1 MSTKS
6 STSATP
12 ATPSERRLD
21 GAISGLP
28 GVAPATA
35 KALGSRGIKSVLD
48 LLLLLPSAL
57 VDLTTPLEGDAIL
70 AAPRSLVA
78 IRGVVEKASIVPM
91 RGRRA
96 IRVAVRSGRVLVE
109 LWWFFF
115 AESARKLAGEITIL
129 GVPSFD
135 PKKPGVVRV
144 VHPKIAPAGR
154 LGLEPIHLVPG
165 VSSSKVA
172 DAARA
177 ALELAAD
184 DLDPTEKPGFAALL
198 REVHAPTSHEAHL
211 AAREEVRRRLAFGE
225 AAWLVARRLE
235 RERAEANA
243 HARRIPHDRA
253 VEARLFA
260 ALGFELTASQRRAIE
275 TLSARLAGERPTRT
289 LLTGDVGTGKT
300 AVLLAAAAQVA
311 SSGAQVAILAPTTI
325 LAEQYL
331 AAMQPLRAIGLR
343 VGNQLEDQ
351 VVVGTH
357 ALLSE
362 RVKFRDL
369 ALAIVDE
376 QHRLGVGQRL
386 ALVEKGSAPHLVTV
400 SATPIPRTLALALR
414 GEIETVHLDERPRGR
429 TTPATRVMARSAWP
443 EVLAEI
449 EATLARGERV
459 FVVCAR
465 IEEDEEDTRSGPGAI
480 AREKELKKRF
490 RSVALVHGAMPE
502 EDARAAV
509 AAFRSGEAKILV
521 GTSILEVG
529 IDVPEATLLV
539 VDGAD
544 RFGLAQLHQL
554 RGRVGR
560 GDVPGRALLVHDPA
574 IGELAQK
581 RLAALAAAADG
592 LAVARADLS
601 LRGAG
606 DLDGARQSGEAS
618 GLRWLD
624 PLADEDLAAPASR
637 AALEPT
643 PALLRLFSRLDG
655 VQKKTARRDAG

>member
-1 MSTKS
+1 VSTKS
-6 STSATP
+6 STSAT
-12 ATPSERRLD
+12 ATPDRRLE

-35 KALGSRGIKSVLD
+35 KALAARGLRSALD
-48 LLLLLPSAL
+48 LLLFLPSAL

-70 AAPRSLVA
+70 SAGRSLVA

-129 GVPSFD
+129 GVPSVD
-135 PKKPGVVRV
+135 AKKPGVVRV

-154 LGLEPIHLVPG
+154 LGLEPIYTVPG

-177 ALELAAD
+177 ALELASD
-184 DLDPTEKPGFAALL
+184 DLDPTEKAGFAALL
-198 REVHAPTSHEAHL
+198 HEVHAPTSRDAHL

-235 RERAEANA
+235 RERAAADA

-253 VEARLFA
+253 VEERLFA
-260 ALGFELTASQRRAIE
+260 ALGFELTGSQRRAIE
-275 TLSARLAGERPTRT
+275 AISTRLSGDRPTRT

-311 SSGAQVAILAPTTI
+311 ASGAQVAILAPTTI

-343 VGNQLEDQ
+343 VGSDLGDQ

-362 RVKFRDL
+362 RVEFRDL

-386 ALVEKGSAPHLVTV
+386 ALVEKGNAPHLVTV
-400 SATPIPRTLALALR
+400 SATPIPRTFALALR
-414 GEIETVHLDERPRGR
+414 GEIENVHLDERPRGR
-429 TTPATRVMARSAWP
+429 TTPSTRVMPRTAWP
-443 EVLAEI
+443 EVLSEI

-465 IEEDEEDTRSGPGAI
+465 IEEDDEDTRSGPGAI

-490 RSVALVHGAMPE
+490 RSVALVHGAMR
-502 EDARAAV
+502 EDEARTAV
-509 AAFRSGEAKILV
+509 SGFRSGDVNILV

-560 GDVPGRALLVHDPA
+560 GDEPGRALLVHDPA
-574 IGELAQK
+574 ASELAQK
-581 RLAALAAAADG
+581 RLAALSLAADG

-624 PLADEDLAAPASR
+624 PLVDEDLAGAASS
-637 AALEPT
+637 AAEHPS
-643 PALLRLFSRLDG
+643 PALLRLFCRLDG
-655 VQKKTARRDAG
+655 VQKKSARGDAG

>member
-1 MSTKS
+1 VIS
-6 STSATP
+6 S
-12 ATPSERRLD
+12 
-21 GAISGLP
+21 
-28 GVAPATA
+28 
-35 KALGSRGIKSVLD
+35 
-48 LLLLLPSAL
+48 
-57 VDLTTPLEGDAIL
+57 
-70 AAPRSLVA
+70 
-78 IRGVVEKASIVPM
+78 
-91 RGRRA
+91 
-96 IRVAVRSGRVLVE
+96 
-109 LWWFFF
+109 
-115 AESARKLAGEITIL
+115 
-129 GVPSFD
+129 
-135 PKKPGVVRV
+135 
-144 VHPKIAPAGR
+144 
-154 LGLEPIHLVPG
+154 
-165 VSSSKVA
+165 
-172 DAARA
+172 
-177 ALELAAD
+177 
-184 DLDPTEKPGFAALL
+184 
-198 REVHAPTSHEAHL
+198 
-211 AAREEVRRRLAFGE
+211 
-225 AAWLVARRLE
+225 
-235 RERAEANA
+235 
-243 HARRIPHDRA
+243 
-253 VEARLFA
+253 
-260 ALGFELTASQRRAIE
+260 
-275 TLSARLAGERPTRT
+275 RLAGDRPSRT

-331 AAMQPLRAIGLR
+331 AAMEPLRAIGLR
-343 VGNQLEDQ
+343 VGTDLDDQ

-369 ALAIVDE
+369 ALAVVDE

-386 ALVEKGSAPHLVTV
+386 ALVEKGSAPHLITV

-414 GEIETVHLDERPRGR
+414 GEIETVHLEERPRGR
-429 TTPATRVMARSAWP
+429 TTPTTRVLPRSAWP
-443 EVLAEI
+443 EVLSEI

-459 FVVCAR
+459 FVVSAR
-465 IEEDEEDTRSGPGAI
+465 IEEDAEDARSGPGAI

-490 RSVALVHGAMPE
+490 RSALLVHGAMPDDE
-502 EDARAAV
+502 ARAAV
-509 AAFRSGEAKILV
+509 SAFRSGDAKILV

-560 GDVPGRALLVHDPA
+560 GDRAGRALLIHDPETS
-574 IGELAQK
+574 ELAQK
-581 RLAALAAAADG
+581 RLAALALASDG
-592 LAVARADLS
+592 LAVARADLA

-624 PLADEDLAAPASR
+624 PLADEDLAEPASR
-637 AALEPT
+637 VVEAPT

>member
-1 MSTKS
+1 
-6 STSATP
+6 
-12 ATPSERRLD
+12 
-21 GAISGLP
+21 LP
-28 GVAPATA
+28 GVSAATA
-35 KALGSRGIKSVLD
+35 KALATRGIKSAFD

-57 VDLTTPLEGDAIL
+57 VDLTTPLEGDAL
-70 AAPRSLVA
+70 LELGKPGAARSLVA
-78 IRGVVEKASIVPM
+78 IRGVVEKAAIVPM

-96 IRVAVRSGRVLVE
+96 IRGSMRSGRALVE

-115 AESARKLAGEITIL
+115 ADSARKLAGEITVL

-135 PKKPGVVRV
+135 AKRPGVVRV
-144 VHPKIAPAGR
+144 VHPKVAPSGR
-154 LGLEPIHLVPG
+154 GGLEPIYVVPG
-165 VSSSKVA
+165 VSSSKIA

-177 ALELAAD
+177 AVELAAD
-184 DLDPTEKPGFAALL
+184 DLDPTGKPGFAALL
-198 REVHAPTSHEAHL
+198 REVHAPTSRGAHL

-235 RERAEANA
+235 RERAEADA

-253 VEARLFA
+253 VEQSLFQ
-260 ALGFELTASQRRAIE
+260 ALGFELTGAQRRAIE
-275 TLSARLAGERPTRT
+275 TISARPAGDRPSRT
-289 LLTGDVGTGKT
+289 LLTGDVGTGTT

-331 AAMQPLRAIGLR
+331 QAMQPLRAIGLR
-343 VGNQLEDQ
+343 VGADLGDQ

-386 ALVEKGSAPHLVTV
+386 ALVEKGSAPHLITV
-400 SATPIPRTLALALR
+400 SATPIPRTLALSLR

-429 TTPATRVMARSAWP
+429 TTPVTRILSRAAWP
-443 EVLAEI
+443 EVLAAI
-449 EATLARGERV
+449 EATLARGERA

-465 IEEDEEDTRSGPGAI
+465 IEEDEEDSRSGPGAI

-490 RSVALVHGAMPE
+490 RAVALVHGAMAE
-502 EDARAAV
+502 EEARAAV
-509 AAFRSGEAKILV
+509 ASFRRGEAKVLV

-560 GDVPGRALLVHDPA
+560 GDAPGLALLVHDPSIA
-574 IGELAQK
+574 EVAAK

-606 DLDGARQSGEAS
+606 DLDGARQSGEAA

-624 PLADEDLAAPASR
+624 PLADESIAEEASR
-637 AALEPT
+637 AMRAGELSPSL
-643 PALLRLFSRLDG
+643 AKLFSRLDG